1 MCQADRGV
9 GARLGREVGM
19 TKRVDTQAGV
29 WEALLG
35 EESEPLPSAEAVAS
49 AAVLEVD
56 AGAAGSALGA
66 GSAEGSDTAVALGGQ
81 CEEDEGAED
90 EGDEG
95 GE

>member
-1 MCQADRGV
+1 
-9 GARLGREVGM
+9 M